1 MEVYAAIISLK
12 DLPSKV
18 SVQLNSDSEYLVKTM
33 NGEFKR
39 KKNIEYWDALDA
51 ALEGK
56 TVCWEWVRGHA
67 GNEYNERCD
76 KLAVQAS
83 QRPDLPYEAIPSRI
97 DEVHIERKV
106 LRKEAKSQP
115 LNRKPQKCYAVVK
128 GRNKG
133 IFFSWEECKEQIE
146 GYKGAEYKRFESYQ
160 EAVKWLNENTGS
172 KSKSTGKKKQHT
184 KSECKYFDVGNCIKY
199 HCRCYDCREYQRN
212 PTYLE

>member
-1 MEVYAAIISLK
+1 MNKTGAYDFIIYTDGSCQNGSTGPGGYGVIIINTHSDKEYELSGGFQKATNNQMEVYAAIISLK

-56 TVCWEWVRGHA
+56 TVYWEWVRGHA

-83 QRPDLPYEAIPSRI
+83 QRPDLPYEAIPARI

-115 LNRKPQKCYAVVK
+115 LNQKPQKCYRNGNVVRIL
-128 GRNKG
+128 RN
-133 IFFSWEECKEQIE
+133 
-146 GYKGAEYKRFESYQ
+146 
-160 EAVKWLNENTGS
+160 
-172 KSKSTGKKKQHT
+172 
-184 KSECKYFDVGNCIKY
+184 
-199 HCRCYDCREYQRN
+199 
-212 PTYLE
+212 